1 MNKITQK
8 LAHGV
13 IALALL
19 GNLSSFAPFMLLK
32 VNADQFI
39 VDSGIEA
46 TSLVA
51 KTPLEEGIKRVT
63 VNITAYSSTPDQTDD
78 TPFITAAG
86 TRVRD
91 GIVAANFLPLY
102 SKVKIPELFGE
113 KVFTV
118 EDRMNRRFQN
128 RMDIWFPD
136 RASAMKF
143 GLKVAEIV
151 VLN

>member
-1 MNKITQK
+1 M
-8 LAHGV
+8 AHGV

-19 GNLSSFAPFMLLK
+19 GNLSSFAPVILSK

-46 TSLVA
+46 TSLIA
-51 KTPLEEGIKRVT
+51 KSPFEEGVQRIT
-63 VNITAYSSTPDQTDD
+63 VHITAYSSTPDQTDD

-102 SKVKIPELFGE
+102 TRIKIPELFGE
-113 KVFTV
+113 KVFIV

-128 RMDIWFPD
+128 RVDIWFPD

-143 GLKVAEIV
+143 GLKKAEIV
-151 VLN
+151 VL